1 MARTVIDPVTRAGGG
16 LRVEL
21 DVAGGAI
28 SEAWVSGT
36 MFRGLEATL
45 KGRDARDAW
54 LLADRI
60 CGTCSGV
67 HALASVR
74 AVEAALGVAI
84 PANARLIR
92 NLLAGTLMVRDHI
105 LGFYQ
110 TEGPNWVDLKAAAG
124 ADPYATARLAQLQSD
139 RAGSTPDAFKAIRD
153 RVAAVTA
160 DNAPGA
166 LGRGWWGHPAYRLSP
181 EENLLLAAH
190 HIEALDWQRSLMR
203 IHALLGGKDPHPQ
216 TYLVGGMAVVAP
228 WGGPKGQTGRDHPK
242 VPDRNAPDPLS
253 TEGLLLVEGIL
264 AATRSFIDQVYL
276 PDVRILAKAY
286 ADWAAIGTG
295 TGAYLSGGEFPVD
308 GGDDASRFL
317 PAGRLQVGNLLS
329 PLPVVAGAIG
339 ETSVHAWYANPNGPS
354 VLEGPANSAATPA
367 WPANLALPLT
377 TLEGAAKYSWIK
389 APRYEGLPME
399 TGALARVLVAAAD
412 GRQEIAT
419 SLGALLTAVGL
430 TMEHLPGV
438 LGRTLAR
445 AVEADV
451 VCHQASTWVA
461 DLRTNL
467 AEGDLA
473 VADVTWWDPSS
484 WRSETDGFSLGEGPR
499 GTVGHWVGIRD
510 GLITSYQVVDGST
523 WNASP
528 RDDSGGLGPIEAALA
543 GVTLADPARPLEA
556 LRVIHSFVPCGGC
569 ASHVFRPTERT
580 R

>member
-16 LRVEL
+16 LRAEL
-21 DVAGGAI
+21 DVVGGAI
-28 SEAWVSGT
+28 AEAWISGT

-74 AVEAALGVAI
+74 AVEASLGVNI

-92 NLLAGTLMVRDHI
+92 NLLAGTLMVRDHV

-110 TEGPNWVDLKAAAG
+110 TEGPNWVDLKSAAG

-139 RAGSTPDAFKAIRD
+139 RAGNTPDAFKAVRD
-153 RVAAVTA
+153 RLAVVTA
-160 DNAPGA
+160 DGAPGA
-166 LGRGWWGHPAYRLSP
+166 IGRGWWGHPAYRLSP

-190 HIEALDWQRSLMR
+190 RFEALDWQRNVMR

-216 TYLVGGMAVVAP
+216 TYLVGGMAVAAP

-242 VPDRNAPDPLS
+242 VPDRNAPDALS
-253 TEGLLLVEGIL
+253 TAGLLIIEGIL
-264 AATRSFIDQVYL
+264 AAARDFITQVYL
-276 PDVRILAKAY
+276 PDVRIVARAY

-295 TGAYLSGGEFPVD
+295 VGAYLSAGEFPVD
-308 GGDDASRFL
+308 AGEGAARFL
-317 PAGRLQVGNLLS
+317 PAGRLLLGNLMS
-329 PLPVVAGAIG
+329 PQPVDPGAIG
-339 ETSVHAWYANPNGPS
+339 ETTVHAWYANPNGDRI
-354 VLEGPANSAATPA
+354 LEGPATSGVTPA
-367 WPANLALPLT
+367 WPNLALPLT
-377 TLEGAAKYSWIK
+377 TLEGAAKYTWIK
-389 APRYEGLPME
+389 APRYEGLPVE
-399 TGALARVLVAAAD
+399 TGALARVLVAVAN
-412 GRQEIAT
+412 GRQEMAT
-419 SLGALLTAVGL
+419 ALGGLLTDVGL

-438 LGRTLAR
+438 LGRTLSR
-445 AVEADV
+445 AVEAEV
-451 VCHQASTWVA
+451 VCHQASTWLA

-467 AEGDLA
+467 AAGDLA
-473 VADVTWWDPSS
+473 VADITWWDPAS
-484 WRSETDGFSLGEGPR
+484 WRAETTGVSLGEGPR

-510 GLITSYQVVDGST
+510 GLITAYQVVDGST

-556 LRVIHSFVPCGGC
+556 LRVIHSFAPCGGC
-569 ASHVFRPTERT
+569 ASHVFRPTEGNR
-580 R
+580 

>member
-21 DVAGGAI
+21 DIAGGAI
-28 SEAWVSGT
+28 HEAWVSGT
-36 MFRGLEATL
+36 MFRGLEAAL

-74 AVEAALGVAI
+74 AVEASLGVSI

-92 NLLAGTLMVRDHI
+92 NLLAGTLMVRDHV

-110 TEGPNWVDLKAAAG
+110 AEGPDWVDLRAAAG
-124 ADPYATARLAQLQSD
+124 ADPYATARLAQAQSD
-139 RAGSTPDAFKAIRD
+139 RPGATPEAFKTARD
-153 RVAAVTA
+153 RLAALTA
-160 DNAPGA
+160 ADAPGA
-166 LGRGWWGHPAYRLSP
+166 MGRGWWGHPAYRLSP
-181 EENLLLAAH
+181 EESLLIAAH
-190 HIEALDWQRSLMR
+190 HIEALDWQRNLMR

-216 TYLVGGMAVVAP
+216 TYLVGGMAVAAP

-242 VPDRNAPDPLS
+242 VPDRNAPDALS
-253 TEGLLLVEGIL
+253 TAGLLLVEGIL

-276 PDVRILAKAY
+276 PDVRLMAKAY
-286 ADWAAIGTG
+286 PDWAAIGVG
-295 TGAYLSGGEFPVD
+295 LGAYLSAGEFPVD
-308 GGDDASRFL
+308 AGEGAARFL
-317 PAGRLQVGNLLS
+317 PEGRLQVGKLLS
-329 PLPVVAGAIG
+329 PQPVDGRAIG
-339 ETSVHAWYANPNGPS
+339 ETIVHAWYASTSGDTAI
-354 VLEGPANSAATPA
+354 EGPAASAATPA
-367 WPANLALPLT
+367 WPNLALPLT
-377 TLEGAAKYSWIK
+377 TLENAAKYSWIK

-399 TGALARVLVAAAD
+399 TGALARVLVAAAN

-419 SLGALLTAVGL
+419 SLAGLLTDVGL
-430 TMEHLPGV
+430 TMEHMPGV
-438 LGRTLAR
+438 LGRMLAR

-451 VCHQASTWVA
+451 VCRQASTWLA

-467 AEGDLA
+467 AAGDLA

-528 RDDSGGLGPIEAALA
+528 RDDSGGLGPIESALA
-543 GVTLADPARPLEA
+543 GVTLADPARPIEA
-556 LRVIHSFVPCGGC
+556 LRVIHSFAPCGGC
-569 ASHVFRPTERT
+569 ASHVFRPTEST